1 MRDLQRAAR
10 VAGRRT
16 RTALLAALVAAAA
29 STAASAASAPAP
41 HEGAAA
47 PLKVMALGDSL
58 TMGAGSSHGG
68 GYRLTF
74 WTRLREEGVDVDMVG
89 GKADGPETLDVR
101 HQGYS
106 PGTLHEISAIAY
118 EKLRD
123 YEPDVVLVLA
133 GTDEW
138 RDDRFS
144 PPSFAVN
151 LGVLIDRILTAR
163 PSAQIFVGTIPPPK
177 FGRHDAE
184 KRQLNRLIRREVNER
199 GERGQPVHLVDLFEV
214 LDPVRDM
221 LDANRPNDAGYEKI
235 GEAFADAVLSVVGGG
250 EPE

>member
-1 MRDLQRAAR
+1 MGGLAR
-10 VAGRRT
+10 RWTLGAV
-16 RTALLAALVAAAA
+16 LAALAAGAAAA
-29 STAASAASAPAP
+29 PV
-41 HEGAAA
+41 AAA
-47 PLKVMALGDSL
+47 PLRVMALGDSL
-58 TMGAGSSHGG
+58 TAGAGSSHGG
-68 GYRLTF
+68 GYRLTL
-74 WTRLREEGVDVDMVG
+74 WTRLHEEGLEVDMVG
-89 GKADGPETLDVR
+89 GKADGPETVDNR

-106 PGTLHEISAIAY
+106 PGTLHEISAGVHD
-118 EKLRD
+118 KVRD

-163 PSAQIFVGTIPPPK
+163 PGAQIFVATIPPPK
-177 FGRHDAE
+177 FGRNEQE
-184 KRQLNRLIRREVNER
+184 KRQLNKLIRREVHER
-199 GERGQPVHLVDLFEV
+199 EERGQAEHLVDVFDV
-214 LDPVRDM
+214 VDPVRDM

-235 GEAFADAVLSVVGGG
+235 GDAFADAVLAVLRGA

>member
-1 MRDLQRAAR
+1 MAGRVRRGR
-10 VAGRRT
+10 VA
-16 RTALLAALVAAAA
+16 ALAAVLAAAGA
-29 STAASAASAPAP
+29 GAA
-41 HEGAAA
+41 GAA

-58 TMGAGSSHGG
+58 TAGAGSSHGG

-74 WTRLREEGVDVDMVG
+74 WTRLQEEGIEVDMVG
-89 GKADGPETLDVR
+89 GKADGPDTLDDR

-106 PGTLHEISAIAY
+106 PGTLHEISAHVH

-163 PSAQIFVGTIPPPK
+163 PGAQIFVGTIPPPK
-177 FGRHDAE
+177 FGRNEAE
-184 KRQLNRLIRREVNER
+184 KRQLNRLIRREVKER
-199 GERGQPVHLVDLFEV
+199 GGRGQPVHLVDLFEL

-221 LDANRPNDAGYEKI
+221 LDGNRPNDTGYEKI
-235 GEAFADAVLSVVGGG
+235 GDAFADAVLAVVGGS

>member
-1 MRDLQRAAR
+1 MRHPRRAGR
-10 VAGRRT
+10 AGRRA
-16 RTALLAALVAAAA
+16 RTAWLAALVAAAA
-29 STAASAASAPAP
+29 SAGTNAASATAPQAGSP
-41 HEGAAA
+41 AL
-47 PLKVMALGDSL
+47 LKVMALGDSL
-58 TMGAGSSHGG
+58 TAGAGSSHGG

-74 WTRLREEGVDVDMVG
+74 WTRLREEGLEVDMVG

-101 HQGYS
+101 HQGYA
-106 PGTLHEISAIAY
+106 PGTLHEISALAY
-118 EKLRD
+118 DKLRD

-163 PSAQIFVGTIPPPK
+163 PAAQIFVGTIPPPK
-177 FGRHDAE
+177 FGKHEAE

-221 LDANRPNDAGYEKI
+221 LDANRPNDSGYEKI
-235 GEAFADAVLSVVGGG
+235 GEAFADAVLAVVGGG